1 MIVINVIYHCKEG
14 KRDEFLKAL
23 LAEGLDKKC
32 QTDAGNIKYDYY
44 LPAAEDGTL
53 LLVERWKDEESL
65 KAHIAAPHMAR
76 IGELKNLYVDHTEL
90 QKMESE

>member
-32 QTDAGNIKYDYY
+32 QADAGNIKYDYY

-65 KAHIAAPHMAR
+65 KAHIAAPHMAI
-76 IGELKNLYVDHTEL
+76 IGELKDLYVDHTEL